1 MGAYIQSFL
10 FIMFGAILN
19 EAGVR
24 ITTVYFWLL
33 VSIILGILLTIDIVI
48 PGDDPEDENEDDKN
62 PKGK

>member
-19 EAGVR
+19 ESGVR

>member
-1 MGAYIQSFL
+1 
-10 FIMFGAILN
+10 MFGAILN
-19 EAGVR
+19 ESGVR